1 MQANIRSNYLD
12 SMVRESSFDSNRDKA
27 NVVVDADNAEAMDE
41 GARHKVAASVGD
53 RQEVV

>member
-1 MQANIRSNYLD
+1 
-12 SMVRESSFDSNRDKA
+12 MVRESSFDSNRDKA